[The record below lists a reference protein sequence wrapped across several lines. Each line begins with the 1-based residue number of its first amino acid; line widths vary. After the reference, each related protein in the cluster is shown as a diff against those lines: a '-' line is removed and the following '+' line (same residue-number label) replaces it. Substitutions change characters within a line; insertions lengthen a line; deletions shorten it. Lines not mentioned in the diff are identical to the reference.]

1 MPEIHLVDRT
11 AEARDGPAATDA
23 AAAALAGASNT
34 ATGASQA
41 QAQTVD
47 PWNVSGG
54 VDADGNIQ
62 AINYN
67 KLVEEFGTKLIDVE
81 LLERFERVTGHKP
94 HRFMRRGIVFSHREL
109 DVILDRHEK
118 KEPFFLYT
126 GRGPSSDSMH
136 IGHTIPFEFT
146 KWLQDVFQVPL
157 IIMMTDDEKYLFSEK
172 RTIEEV
178 QSYTKTNVRDIIAV
192 GFDPEKTFIFS
203 DYDFVGGAFYKNI
216 TRLSKHITYNQ
227 AKAIFGFNDSTNIGK
242 IHFGS
247 IQGATSFASS
257 FPHIFGPDEKITS
270 KIPCLIPCAI
280 DQDPYFRMT
289 RDVASRLKFAKPS
302 LIHARFLDALQGPGS
317 KMSASIETSA
327 IFMNDTPKQIL
338 NKVNKYAL
346 SGGQVTV
353 EEHREKGGDTNKD
366 VPYQYLTFFL
376 EDDQELEKIRV
387 EYSTGKMLTG
397 EIKKKCAEELQVYV
411 QSFQERRAKVT
422 DEIVAEFM
430 RVRPLNL
437 KWGNLTSSDAGAS
450 KATEGEGA
458 AEGGDG
464 KMTKNQLKKLEKQRQ
479 IEEKKKQKEAAKG
492 AAAA

>member
-23 AAAALAGASNT
+23 AAAALAGASTT
-34 ATGASQA
+34 AGQA

-54 VDADGNIQ
+54 VDADGNVQ
-62 AINYN
+62 AINYS
-67 KLVEEFGTKLIDVE
+67 KLVEEFGTKLIDLE
-81 LLERFERVTGHKP
+81 LLEKFERITGHKP
-94 HRFMRRGIVFSHREL
+94 HRFMRRGIVFSHRDL
-109 DVILDRHEK
+109 DAILDRHERN
-118 KEPFFLYT
+118 EPFFLYT

-136 IGHTIPFEFT
+136 IGHSIPFEFT

-157 IIMMTDDEKYLFSEK
+157 VIMMTDDEKYLFSEK

-178 QSYTKTNVRDIIAV
+178 QSYTETNVRDILAV
-192 GFDPEKTFIFS
+192 GFDPEKTFVFS
-203 DYDFVGGAFYKNI
+203 DYDFIGGAFYKNI

-317 KMSASIETSA
+317 KMSASVETSA
-327 IFMNDTPKQIL
+327 IFMKDTPKQIL
-338 NKVNKYAL
+338 NKINKYAL

-353 EEHREKGGDTNKD
+353 EEHREKGGDTVKD

-376 EDDQELEKIRV
+376 EDDQELEKIRM

-397 EIKKKCAEELQVYV
+397 EIKKRCADELQLYV
-411 QSFQERRAKVT
+411 SAFQERRAKVT
-422 DEIVAEFM
+422 DETVAEFM
-430 RVRPLNL
+430 RVRPLKL
-437 KWGNLTSSDAGAS
+437 KWDSLASTGAGAS
-450 KATEGEGA
+450 KAPEGGEAG
-458 AEGGDG
+458 EGGDG
-464 KMTKNQLKKLEKQRQ
+464 KMTKNQQKKLEKQRQ
-479 IEEKKKQKEAAKG
+479 VEEKKKQKEAAK
-492 AAAA
+492 AASAS

>member
-1 MPEIHLVDRT
+1 M
-11 AEARDGPAATDA
+11 
-23 AAAALAGASNT
+23 
-34 ATGASQA
+34 
-41 QAQTVD
+41 
-47 PWNVSGG
+47 
-54 VDADGNIQ
+54 
-62 AINYN
+62 
-67 KLVEEFGTKLIDVE
+67 
-81 LLERFERVTGHKP
+81 
-94 HRFMRRGIVFSHREL
+94 
-109 DVILDRHEK
+109 
-118 KEPFFLYT
+118 
-126 GRGPSSDSMH
+126 
-136 IGHTIPFEFT
+136 
-146 KWLQDVFQVPL
+146 
-157 IIMMTDDEKYLFSEK
+157 
-172 RTIEEV
+172 
-178 QSYTKTNVRDIIAV
+178 
-192 GFDPEKTFIFS
+192 
-203 DYDFVGGAFYKNI
+203 
-216 TRLSKHITYNQ
+216 SKHITYNQ

-437 KWGNLTSSDAGAS
+437 KWGTLTSSDAGAS
-450 KATEGEGA
+450 KATEGEAA

>member
-1 MPEIHLVDRT
+1 MAAANIVVPTTEEGQT
-11 AEARDGPAATDA
+11 APAAPA
-23 AAAALAGASNT
+23 KGVEQQQS
-34 ATGASQA
+34 
-41 QAQTVD
+41 VD

-54 VDADGNIQ
+54 IDAEGNVQ

-67 KLVEEFGTKLIDVE
+67 KLVEEFGTKLIDAE

-109 DVILDRHEK
+109 DVILDRHERN
-118 KEPFFLYT
+118 EPFFLYT

-136 IGHTIPFEFT
+136 IGHTVPFEFT
-146 KWLQDVFQVPL
+146 RWLQEVFQVPL
-157 IIMMTDDEKYLFSEK
+157 VIMMTDDEKYLFSEK

-178 QSYTKTNVRDIIAV
+178 QSYTKTNVRDIISI

-203 DYDFVGGAFYKNI
+203 DYDFIGGAFYKNI

-257 FPHIFGPDEKITS
+257 FPHIFGDDEKISS

-317 KMSASIETSA
+317 KMSASIDTSA
-327 IFMNDTPKQIL
+327 IFMKDTPKQIL
-338 NKVNKYAL
+338 NKVNKYAF

-353 EEHREKGGDTNKD
+353 EEHREKGGDTTKD
-366 VPYQYLTFFL
+366 VSYQYLTFFL
-376 EDDQELEKIRV
+376 EDDEELEKIRV

-397 EIKKKCAEELQVYV
+397 EIKQKCAEELQKYV
-411 QSFQERRAKVT
+411 LGFQERRAKVT

-430 RVRPLNL
+430 KTRPLSL
-437 KWGNLTSSDAGAS
+437 KWNTAGLSAGA
-450 KATEGEGA
+450 KEGAEGEA
-458 AEGGDG
+458 TGDG
-464 KMTKNQLKKLEKQRQ
+464 KMTKNQLKKLEKARQ
-479 IEEKKKQKEAAKG
+479 QAEKKEKKQAEK
-492 AAAA
+492 AAAAAPADAPAAKEDAS